1 MPTTTTA
8 AAPAAAARGCSVRD
22 ANPLDRAVTGDTF
35 GGVRTISLKQLHA
48 ETDRWVRAAKSGPV
62 RATDRGEVA
71 AVLVTESAAN
81 SARPI
86 FPGARFVA
94 DATGARGLDHLCF
107 GRARRPVIHL
117 DTSTSFSPP

>member
-35 GGVRTISLKQLHA
+35 GGVSTISLKQLHA

-81 SARPI
+81 SACPI
-86 FPGARFVA
+86 FPGRDLSKMPRVPV
-94 DATGARGLDHLCF
+94 DSTTYISEERD
-107 GRARRPVIHL
+107 GR
-117 DTSTSFSPP
+117 